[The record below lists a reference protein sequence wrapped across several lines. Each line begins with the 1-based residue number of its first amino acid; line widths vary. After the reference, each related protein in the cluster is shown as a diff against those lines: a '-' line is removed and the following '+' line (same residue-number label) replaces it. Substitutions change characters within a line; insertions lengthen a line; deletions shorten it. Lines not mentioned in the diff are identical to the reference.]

1 MDGTARPPRKRRGK
15 CALIDPERVRHLVAE
30 GMSRAD
36 IAELYEV
43 STNAVDGICSD
54 YGISGRPKKYKTKV
68 KAESPVDKASSRHAP
83 NGPPVPEK
91 TASLIA
97 TGGRYADLR
106 VWAQRYGVTEAK
118 ARQEW
123 HKLRLP
129 ISRGAST

>member
-43 STNAVDGICSD
+43 STNAIDDICTD

-68 KAESPVDKASSRHAP
+68 KAESLVEKASSRHDQ
-83 NGPPVPEK
+83 NVPPVPEK

-106 VWAQRYGVTEAK
+106 AWAQRYGVTEAK

-123 HKLRLP
+123 HKLHLP
-129 ISRGAST
+129 ISRGASI